1 MTLKTLARK
10 KNSLPQCLDI
20 VQEMRRT
27 GIRPDKFTYS
37 ALLTS
42 CFRSKAR
49 HTAAELYHE
58 IRKDGVPLDHYLR
71 ANLLK
76 IAASGP
82 SPQIDLCVR
91 LFHGDP
97 HPNRVMCNVMMD
109 AYANIGA
116 LNNCISTYRYM
127 AGAGVLPDSYT
138 VTALMKAYIRS
149 GRLED
154 AVTNLREIYKSGLDV
169 PVVAFSQLID
179 AYGKQ
184 GLMDRAVELYDMMT
198 AWHIEPSQITFNAL
212 IGACVHSGNVER
224 AVEIYEEMK
233 HTSNFPGDRYTYHG
247 LMKCCLRRGDGEAA
261 LKWYHYIKTT
271 PFQCNQV
278 SFRQAFLA
286 AGQSLNLDAV
296 YDIARDMKEGG
307 AAPREDTVATGVAA
321 CIRCSD
327 LKGAA
332 KFFKDYAQVVC
343 EKCPDKHPHLKH
355 FFNNVRKSMQ
365 LFEPNERGDNADYMH
380 TMSVVDEMER
390 TWQGQS
396 AQ

>member
-10 KNSLPQCLDI
+10 KNSLPECLDI
-20 VQEMRRT
+20 VKEMRRT

-49 HTAAELYHE
+49 HTAVELYHE

-76 IAASGP
+76 IAGSGP

-91 LFHGDP
+91 LFQGDP

-116 LNNCISTYRYM
+116 FDNCFSTYRYM
-127 AGAGVLPDSYT
+127 VGAGVLPDSYT

-149 GRLED
+149 DRLDD

-169 PVVAFSQLID
+169 PSVAFSQLID
-179 AYGKQ
+179 AFGKH

-198 AWHIEPSQITFNAL
+198 AWRIEPSQVTFNVL

-224 AVEIYEEMK
+224 ALEIYEEMK
-233 HTSNFPGDRYTYHG
+233 HTTNFPGDRYTYHG

-261 LKWYHYIKTT
+261 LEWYDHIKTT

-278 SFRQAFLA
+278 SFRHALLA

-296 YDIARDMKEGG
+296 YAIKQDMKEG
-307 AAPREDTVATGVAA
+307 AVTPREDTVATGVAA

-327 LKGAA
+327 LQGAA
-332 KFFKDYAQVVC
+332 KLFKDHAQVAR
-343 EKCPDKHPHLKH
+343 ERSSARCPQMTS

-390 TWQGQS
+390 TWQCQP